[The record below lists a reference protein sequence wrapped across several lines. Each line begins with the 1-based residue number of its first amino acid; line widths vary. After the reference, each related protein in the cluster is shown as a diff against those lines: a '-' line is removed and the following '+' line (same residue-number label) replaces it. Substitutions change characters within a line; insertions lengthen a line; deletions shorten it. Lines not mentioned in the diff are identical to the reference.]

1 MSNVSLPPPHFLL
14 SVNFVRLLV
23 SASSIGARNLFFK
36 VLNLAAAYTVSRSF
50 IIVAR
55 KQDFI
60 ENTLAQGEFWIAS
73 ELQKCEVVTTNSKIK
88 IKIKIRFRK
97 LEKDCWFAWVF
108 VVRDCFHSSWSL
120 WCFWWIFL
128 LVFHF
133 PAFSFSFPSCLRFYG
148 KWTFLLIRDGNFPH
162 TWSKWLD
169 LSSRRSILQ
178 SISKLRLN
186 RRTDK
191 LFCSRKGIAISH

>member
-1 MSNVSLPPPHFLL
+1 MSNFSLPPPHFLL

-55 KQDFI
+55 EQDFI

-88 IKIKIRFRK
+88 IKIKIKIRFRK
-97 LEKDCWFAWVF
+97 LEKDCWFA
-108 VVRDCFHSSWSL
+108 
-120 WCFWWIFL
+120 
-128 LVFHF
+128 
-133 PAFSFSFPSCLRFYG
+133 
-148 KWTFLLIRDGNFPH
+148 
-162 TWSKWLD
+162 
-169 LSSRRSILQ
+169 
-178 SISKLRLN
+178 
-186 RRTDK
+186 
-191 LFCSRKGIAISH
+191 